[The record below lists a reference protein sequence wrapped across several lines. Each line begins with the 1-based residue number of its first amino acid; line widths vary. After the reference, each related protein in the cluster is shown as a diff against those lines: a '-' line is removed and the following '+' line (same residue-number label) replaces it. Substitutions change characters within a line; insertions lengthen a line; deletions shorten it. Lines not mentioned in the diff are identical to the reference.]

1 LADLL
6 WAVGVFVFAVTG
18 AGCRLH
24 AQEEDTGA
32 PIATEEAAAVTQQ
45 EAKGTETPVSKE
57 GIRSALVEPGTPEA
71 KMFPAVFKILPLPYE
86 PGEDLTFSFK
96 WSGIA
101 AGRASYKVLDVIRP
115 YKGHKVIKLD
125 SLIESNAFVN
135 MFYSVHD
142 HSYSLVDIEK
152 GFSRFYYLDKKED
165 RHQYLDTVEYDYE
178 QGVAHYNRHE
188 KGKDNPKDFPLYGP
202 VTDVMSV
209 IYYYRQIPKLSVGD
223 TIDLPLSTEKE
234 IFLVKMIVDGK
245 DLIKVRSLGTVRA
258 LKVSPAEDVKN
269 GPAMS
274 NMGSSMWIEEVT
286 HIPLRVTIDLSFGSI
301 TMYLVE
307 ANNVVGLKGLSSK
320 EIKAAK
326 KDGY

>member
-1 LADLL
+1 MFLFIA
-6 WAVGVFVFAVTG
+6 
-18 AGCRLH
+18 AGSSCRSH
-24 AQEEDTGA
+24 AQAEDTGA

-45 EAKGTETPVSKE
+45 EVKGTDTPVSKE
-57 GIRSALVEPGTPEA
+57 GVRSALVEPGTPEA
-71 KMFPAVFKILPLPYE
+71 KIFPTVFRILPPPYE

-101 AGRASYKVLDVIRP
+101 AGRASYKVLDVLQP
-115 YKGHKVIKLD
+115 FKGHKVIKLD
-125 SLIESNAFVN
+125 SLIESNAFAG

-142 HSYSLVDIEK
+142 HSYSLVDVEK
-152 GFSRFYYLDKKED
+152 GFSRFYYLDKRED

-202 VTDVMSV
+202 VSDVMSV

-223 TIDLPLSTEKE
+223 TINLPLSTEKE
-234 IFLVKMIVDGK
+234 IFLVRMVVDGK
-245 DLIKVRSLGTVRA
+245 DMIKVRNLGTVRA
-258 LKVSPAEDVKN
+258 LKISPAEDVKN
-269 GPAMS
+269 GPAIS

-307 ANNVVGLKGLSSK
+307 ANNVTGLKALTPK
-320 EIKAAK
+320 EIKTAK